1 MTRNFVITNNNNGKK
16 VNYPFK
22 MHFVIA
28 FAFEASDS
36 NLDIPCMAVFVQNM
50 NYGSNFSS
58 C

>member
-1 MTRNFVITNNNNGKK
+1 
-16 VNYPFK
+16 

-58 C
+58 P